1 MWDWKLVSLWCGRT
15 DSGQCTVTWL
25 PNFLG
30 WVDLL
35 SYGALLART
44 SHAWSSDNGSV
55 IVKYNHVLSTKQ
67 TILSGVPQGSVLGSL
82 LFPLYINDIDMSSR
96 ILSFIL
102 FADDTNIFCS
112 NNNIYSLTKT
122 VNEELKNVSDWL
134 KANKLSLN
142 DIQSKKQKY

>member
-1 MWDWKLVSLWCGRT
+1 M
-15 DSGQCTVTWL
+15 
-25 PNFLG
+25 
-30 WVDLL
+30 
-35 SYGALLART
+35 
-44 SHAWSSDNGSV
+44 
-55 IVKYNHVLSTKQ
+55 
-67 TILSGVPQGSVLGSL
+67 LGSL

-122 VNEELKNVSDWL
+122 VNEELKNVSDWF